1 MIYKL
6 HTIKKKVTTHKTD
19 GEYRCS
25 ERVVVPVPLLKT
37 QVINHEGEKDR
48 IVIKSPWSFVT

>member
-6 HTIKKKVTTHKTD
+6 HTKKVTTHKTD